1 MCRARS
7 KSFRSD
13 WPAPT
18 MAQAPLDK
26 RAIVALAL
34 CNAAHFYSLCSIFS
48 YAAFLTVDC
57 GWAPN
62 IDKAGFVA
70 GLLPTVTL
78 LGRTITSAPWGFAS
92 DRWGRRRC
100 MVASMLAVAAGNISF
115 GLATNLPLVLA
126 IRFVIL
132 GGGNGYVSMI
142 GPLTLDIGGSARQA
156 EVMGLVFSAGG
167 VVSTAGPAIAGVLYG
182 EPAVLPALVP
192 SIIGMVLAL
201 AAALLGHAWLPA
213 ARQPLS
219 KSDLAAASHAQ
230 SDSELQPVP
239 PTSEVVVESVG
250 ASPVGAAG
258 AAAAAAT
265 DPTAASGASDAAKP
279 KTVTPLQAATTR
291 PLPRVILLRIGAGF
305 LMFGMFDVV
314 PLWVAASRLA
324 RVCS

>member
-1 MCRARS
+1 
-7 KSFRSD
+7 
-13 WPAPT
+13 

-78 LGRTITSAPWGFAS
+78 LGRTLTSAPWGFAS

-115 GLATNLPLVLA
+115 CLATNLPLVLTV
-126 IRFVIL
+126 RFLIL

-156 EVMGLVFSAGG
+156 EVMGMVFSAGG

-182 EPAVLPALVP
+182 APSVLPALVP
-192 SIIGMVLAL
+192 SLIGMVLAL

-213 ARQPLS
+213 PRTPLS

-230 SDSELQPVP
+230 TERELQPVP
-239 PTSEVVVESVG
+239 ATQEVV
-250 ASPVGAAG
+250 AG
-258 AAAAAAT
+258 RGDQLLLLSALNPRQL
-265 DPTAASGASDAAKP
+265 DPF
-279 KTVTPLQAATTR
+279 
-291 PLPRVILLRIGAGF
+291 LRRIAIQ
-305 LMFGMFDVV
+305 
-314 PLWVAASRLA
+314 PHHLA
-324 RVCS
+324 RDEGSPAKIGGRVKGQNRIADADV